1 LQTDPDWSFGKE
13 LGMPEEKRKKLAM
26 VVFSGD
32 MDKLVAAFSIAG
44 GAAASNMDVTM
55 FFTFWG
61 LRALK
66 KKNIRT
72 GRSFLGRLFGFF
84 SGGDIDKSAPSKMK
98 FFGIGS
104 WMFKKMM
111 KAKHIPSLGEMR
123 QLAVEMGVRMYG
135 CQMSMEVMEIPRE
148 SMIDEVAQCVGVA
161 FFLEQAEQADISL
174 FI

>member
-1 LQTDPDWSFGKE
+1 
-13 LGMPEEKRKKLAM
+13 MAEKKNKKLAM

-32 MDKLVAAFSIAG
+32 MDKLFAAFSIAT

-66 KKNIRT
+66 KKKRT
-72 GRSFLGRLFGFF
+72 GKSFLGRLFGHFYR
-84 SGGDIDKSAPSKMK
+84 GNINRAGPSKMN
-98 FFGIGS
+98 FGGIGR

-111 KAKHIPSLGEMR
+111 KAKNVPTLAELRHAAIDLGVK
-123 QLAVEMGVRMYG
+123 LIG
-135 CQMSMEVMEIPRE
+135 CQMSMEVMEIPKDK
-148 SMIDEVAQCVGVA
+148 MINEVAQCVGVA
-161 FFLEQAEQADISL
+161 SFIEQAQQADVTL

>member
-1 LQTDPDWSFGKE
+1 
-13 LGMPEEKRKKLAM
+13 M

-32 MDKLVAAFSIAG
+32 MDKLFAAFIIAT

-66 KKNIRT
+66 KKART
-72 GRSFLGRLFGFF
+72 GKSFLGHLLGLFY
-84 SGGDIDKSAPSKMK
+84 GGDINRASPSKLK
-98 FFGIGS
+98 FGGIGR

-111 KAKHIPSLGEMR
+111 KAKRVPTLAEMR
-123 QLAVEMGVRMYG
+123 QTAIDLGVKLHG

-148 SMIDEVAQCVGVA
+148 KMIDEVAQCVGVA
-161 FFLEQAEQADISL
+161 TFLEQAQQADITL

>member
-1 LQTDPDWSFGKE
+1 
-13 LGMPEEKRKKLAM
+13 MNEERKKKLAM

-32 MDKLVAAFSIAG
+32 MDKLFAAFSIAT

-66 KKNIRT
+66 KKART
-72 GRSFLGRLFGFF
+72 GRSFFGRLLGIFY
-84 SGGDIDKSAPSKMK
+84 GGDIDRSTPSKMS
-98 FFGIGS
+98 FGGIGR

-111 KAKHIPSLGEMR
+111 KAKRVPSLAQLR
-123 QLAVEMGVRMYG
+123 QTAVDLGVKLYG

-148 SMIDEVAQCVGVA
+148 KMIDEVAQCVGVA
-161 FFLEQAEQADISL
+161 TFIEQAQQADVTL
-174 FI
+174 FV

>member
-1 LQTDPDWSFGKE
+1 ME
-13 LGMPEEKRKKLAM
+13 EEKKKKLAM

-32 MDKLVAAFSIAG
+32 MDKLFAAFSIAT
-44 GAAASNMDVTM
+44 GAAAANMDVTM

-66 KKNIRT
+66 KKVRT
-72 GRSFLGRLFGFF
+72 GKSLLGRMLGFMY
-84 SGGDIDKSAPSKMK
+84 GGDINRASPSKMS
-98 FFGIGS
+98 FGGIGR

-111 KAKHIPSLGEMR
+111 KSKNVASLPDLRKIALE
-123 QLAVEMGVRMYG
+123 LGVKLYG

-148 SMIDEVAQCVGVA
+148 KMLDGVTACVGVA
-161 FFLEQAEQADISL
+161 AFLEQAQQADVSL